1 MKKVLK
7 AIWLFCSQ
15 VFIPQWGKR
24 PKDYVQDGYLEEQMA
39 KQGESKE
46 S

>member
-1 MKKVLK
+1 MKKFLN

-15 VFIPQWGKR
+15 IFIPQWGR
-24 PKDYVQDGYLEEQMA
+24 HPKDYGQDGYLEEQMA
-39 KQGESKE
+39 KRGESKE